1 MLRRID
7 FIYMRVCFSL
17 VALMILLGCS
27 GSSDSGSVPVD
38 DSTWV
43 VPNISAFQSSKTDQF
58 LMNLDHITDGHAYRG
73 IRSETSSPHSGAHLN
88 IINDQNQWPQGG
100 SSPEHY
106 PPIYAI
112 ADAEVTRI
120 DTYFSVVQQPQGIEN
135 FRYGITLK
143 IAERE
148 GAPVTFSY
156 SIEPMINPDD
166 DDFYKPFILVEV
178 GDIVEKGDVIAYFYL
193 APNDDSHNAHI
204 HFHMQWNNQFQGPCI
219 FTEELVSSFNVLFQ
233 ERGYE
238 GDSAPGTMCYML
250 GENENPFEERA
261 VDLL

>member
-1 MLRRID
+1 
-7 FIYMRVCFSL
+7 MRV
-17 VALMILLGCS
+17 ILFILFVLILNGCAGS
-27 GSSDSGSVPVD
+27 NSSDSSVVSESD
-38 DSTWV
+38 WV
-43 VPNISAFQSSKTDQF
+43 VPSISVFQSSKTDQF

-73 IRSETSSPHSGAHLN
+73 SRSETSSPHSGAHLN

-100 SSPEHY
+100 NLPEHY

-120 DTYFSVVQQPQGIEN
+120 DTYFSVVQQPQSIEN

-143 IAERE
+143 IAERN

-156 SIEPMINPDD
+156 SIEPMINPEDE
-166 DDFYKPFILVEV
+166 DFYKPFILVEV

-204 HFHMQWNNQFQGPCI
+204 HFHLQWNNQFQGPCI
-219 FTEELVSSFNVLFQ
+219 FTEELVASFNVLFQ

-238 GDSAPGTMCYML
+238 GDSPPGTMCYML
-250 GENENPFEERA
+250 GENENPFEEQA
-261 VDLL
+261 VDSL